1 MPWLEELQGARPGVE
16 SNLRF
21 LERRERA
28 ECGSELRGITALLA
42 GPTPPGRDGLL
53 LRSAQSSM
61 PVTASSG
68 GGRLTCENAGR

>member
-53 LRSAQSSM
+53 P
-61 PVTASSG
+61 PVGTVLDASS
-68 GGRLTCENAGR
+68 LPQAEAAA